1 MKLIKLCVSTNSV
14 DCKDLCTELGVSSEF
29 FTVLRACQLFL
40 CGKDDKADR
49 LCRSAI
55 KELQGGLQLRAVLGG
70 PGIHT
75 GVDSV
80 DEPE

>member
-1 MKLIKLCVSTNSV
+1 MSAVPV
-14 DCKDLCTELGVSSEF
+14 WEGRQGRP
-29 FTVLRACQLFL
+29 TVQER
-40 CGKDDKADR
+40 DKGA
-49 LCRSAI
+49 AG
-55 KELQGGLQLRAVLGG
+55 EGEGGLQLRAVLGG